1 MNSFKFSELKQG
13 LNLEFN
19 IVITESMMNDFLKL
33 SGDTNPLHIDEGYAK
48 TNGFH
53 SRVVYGMLTSS
64 FYSQLVGVYLPGK
77 YAFLQSISIDFIKPL
92 YIGDKITIFGEV
104 SGINELFKFIEIK
117 SYIKRDS
124 VKISRAKIKVG
135 LFE

>member
-1 MNSFKFSELKQG
+1 MNSFKFSDLKQG
-13 LNLEFN
+13 LSLEFN

-33 SGDTNPLHIDEGYAK
+33 SGDHNPLHIDEAYAK
-48 TNGFH
+48 LNGFH

-104 SGINELFKFIEIK
+104 SGINEVFKFIEIK
-117 SYIKRDS
+117 SYIKRDN